1 MLCRHPLGGSC
12 FRCLTKDLSRT
23 RPLRSVKTEE
33 LGGESTVA
41 KSLKSMINRFVAS
54 CLGLGMVAA
63 SLATAQ
69 DIPAPA
75 PPKSVLYSTENHV
88 GDESITQEMIPEDAI
103 IEGPKYQT
111 ITSAITDELTLH
123 TDMQPLLESTG
134 TWFRRGLWYMDID
147 AVVLTRTWDSDGRRL
162 MFDSSINDERLLTRD
177 RKLGESSPDADGSAR
192 IALGRFLFRDT
203 KNRDHTAEMVVLGG
217 AEWVD
222 QGSIEAS
229 VFPLLVPNELTGG
242 VFPNTLPSFNLANES
257 SYSYSSHFNSFEW
270 NYNVTQ
276 RMRKDQMEL
285 TPSGTWVRK
294 ASPGWTQSYLAGLRY
309 FELQEDF
316 DWLAS
321 DIVSIGAG
329 VSGEM
334 NVRTSNNLFGVQFGH
349 GLTYE
354 TDRWNVSL
362 FSKHGMYVNDARSTH
377 DLTFANSPN
386 GTADNFSNEGHE
398 NSLNYLLQAG
408 VTGRYHIR
416 PNISLRVGYE
426 LMYLT
431 GLALAP
437 NEISFDGT
445 QALAGTTGDV
455 FYRGFTFGSEFF
467 W

>member
-1 MLCRHPLGGSC
+1 M
-12 FRCLTKDLSRT
+12 SREGPEHC
-23 RPLRSVKTEE
+23 RPLHSKKKEVLE
-33 LGGESTVA
+33 GESTVA
-41 KSLKSMINRFVAS
+41 KSLNSMINRFIAFSLVVA
-54 CLGLGMVAA
+54 LTGV
-63 SLATAQ
+63 SLAA
-69 DIPAPA
+69 
-75 PPKSVLYSTENHV
+75 
-88 GDESITQEMIPEDAI
+88 GQEMPLPSPPESVMLPAETTAPEEVIIHETIPPEAM

-111 ITSAITDELTLH
+111 ITSAITDELALH

-134 TWFRRGLWYMDID
+134 TWFRRGLWYADLD
-147 AVVLTRTWDSDGRRL
+147 AVILTRTWDDDGRRL
-162 MFDSSINDERLLTRD
+162 MFESTANTEAFLSRD

-192 IALGRFLFRDT
+192 LALGRFLFRDT
-203 KNRDHTAEMVVLGG
+203 KNRDHTAEMVVTGG

-222 QGSIEAS
+222 AGNMTAS
-229 VFPLLVPNELTGG
+229 ALPILIPDELTARG
-242 VFPNTLPSFNLANES
+242 TLPSFALADES
-257 SYSYSSHFNSFEW
+257 SYTYSSHFNSFEW

-285 TPSGTWVRK
+285 TPGGTWVRK

-321 DIVSIGAG
+321 DIATIGANASG
-329 VSGEM
+329 VM

-354 TDRWNVSL
+354 TDRWNVSV
-362 FSKHGMYVNDARSTH
+362 FSKHGMYVNDARSTR
-377 DLTFANSPN
+377 DLTFTDNPN
-386 GTADNFSNEGHE
+386 GTADDFTGEGHE

-426 LMYLT
+426 LMYIT

-437 NEISFDGT
+437 NEISFDGDR
-445 QALAGTTGDV
+445 ALAGTTGDV
-455 FYRGFTFGSEFF
+455 FYRGFTFGSEYF

>member
-12 FRCLTKDLSRT
+12 FRCLTKDLGRT

-54 CLGLGMVAA
+54 CLGFGIAAA

-69 DIPAPA
+69 DIPVPT
-75 PPKSVLYSTENHV
+75 PPESVLYSTENHV
-88 GDESITQEMIPEDAI
+88 GEKSITQEMIPEEAI
-103 IEGPKYQT
+103 IEGPRYQT

-147 AVVLTRTWDSDGRRL
+147 AVIMTRTWDNDGRRL
-162 MFDSSINDERLLTRD
+162 VFESSVSDERLLTRD

-192 IALGRFLFRDT
+192 LAIGRFLFRDT

-222 QGSIEAS
+222 QGRIEAGA
-229 VFPLLVPNELTGG
+229 FPLLIPNELTEG
-242 VFPNTLPSFNLANES
+242 VFPNTLPSFSFADEM

-316 DWLAS
+316 DWLAN
-321 DIVSIGAG
+321 DIASIGAG
-329 VSGEM
+329 ASGEM

-377 DLTFANSPN
+377 DLTFTNNPN

-426 LMYLT
+426 LMYIT

-445 QALAGTTGDV
+445 QSLAGTSGDV